1 MDTAFIF
8 AGAVQFFLLMDPFGN
23 LPFFIS
29 ILQGKSSS
37 EYRRIVV
44 RESLIAL
51 IFLLAALFAGRWF
64 LGMLG
69 LSVGMLRLSGG
80 LILLIIGT
88 KMALSSMSCET
99 SGSGAERRPRRE
111 PFIVP
116 LAVPLICGPGT
127 LAMLMTFPRTGSL
140 SGEISAVAAVL
151 LAWLCQSLV
160 LLSGK
165 KTAELLGNKM
175 LDALESLMG
184 LLLASMAV
192 GMLVT
197 GIHEIYGVPAKL

>member
-23 LPFFIS
+23 LPIFIS
-29 ILQGKSSS
+29 LLQEKSSS
-37 EYRRIVV
+37 EYRRIVI
-44 RESLIAL
+44 RESCFAL

-88 KMALSSMSCET
+88 KMALSSMA
-99 SGSGAERRPRRE
+99 GAASGAERQPRRE

-127 LAMLMTFPRTGSL
+127 LAMLMTFHRADSL
-140 SGEISAVAAVL
+140 GGELSAAAAVL

>member
-23 LPFFIS
+23 LPIFIS
-29 ILQGKSSS
+29 LLQEKSSS
-37 EYRRIVV
+37 EYRRIVI
-44 RESLIAL
+44 RESCFAL
-51 IFLLAALFAGRWF
+51 IFLLAALFAGRRF

-80 LILLIIGT
+80 LILLLMGT
-88 KMALSSMSCET
+88 KMALSSMA
-99 SGSGAERRPRRE
+99 GAASGAERQPRRE

-127 LAMLMTFPRTGSL
+127 LAMLMTFHRADSL
-140 SGEISAVAAVL
+140 GGELSAAAAVL